1 MESVEKGK
9 AALIAGI
16 ESDAQA
22 EEERIIKEAE
32 KQAAEK
38 RQYAE
43 KKAEAILS
51 ESRQQAEEQ
60 AKAIKSRML
69 SDADS
74 EIKRTFLKQQDVI
87 MQDIIGQAEK
97 RMASMIDDPDYRN
110 ILVNWIA
117 EAAVGLDVESAQINA
132 SQKERLL
139 IDEKLLSEV
148 KEKIQKDSGK
158 TVKLTLSQLNPLE
171 NQGVVLTATNGRIAF
186 NNQVKT
192 RFSRSQR
199 KIRMIIYNT
208 LFSDNQKV

>member
-43 KKAEAILS
+43 KKAEAMLS

-74 EIKRTFLKQQDVI
+74 EIKRTFLKQQDAI
-87 MQDIIGQAEK
+87 MQDIIAQAEK
-97 RMASMIDDPDYRN
+97 KMGSMIDDPDYRN
-110 ILVNWIA
+110 VLINWIT
-117 EAAVGLDVESAQINA
+117 EAAIGLDVESAQINA

-139 IDEKLLSEV
+139 IDEKMLSEV
-148 KEKIQKDSGK
+148 KEKIQTDSGK
-158 TVKLTLSQLNPLE
+158 TIELTLSQLGPLE